1 MKQDLCI
8 TNEELSAHHCL
19 ETVDRVGRD
28 PETTAFKRRVRLH
41 QALWREA
48 NQWPIGSEPM
58 RPKPNKTARPLG
70 SRIDVGYAHSTG
82 ANFLTQ
88 AAREAA
94 RKRVGNKE
102 TWQTLSV
109 DRLYADMLSSM
120 PMCFNLF
127 GPLAMD
133 PSVATEA
140 VRTWWPDAP
149 GRVRQVRFE
158 WSPGRR
164 IGGRFL
170 ENSSAFDAAFEL
182 EMDAGARGVIGI
194 ETKYHEHSKR
204 EKIPSGKRLQRY
216 EKVTKRSGIFKHDAL
231 DTILGTHL
239 QQIWLDH
246 LLALSM
252 LQEEASNWKW
262 AKFVL
267 VHPAENPSFARVAE
281 DYVQLLR
288 VSSTFEVRTIES
300 LLNTPALTVEDV
312 ALFKNRYLW

>member
-1 MKQDLCI
+1 MKPELCL

-19 ETVDRVGRD
+19 EAVDRVGRD
-28 PETTAFKRRVRLH
+28 PESTAFKQRARLH

-48 NQWPIGSEPM
+48 NQWPIGSQPM
-58 RPKPNKTARPLG
+58 RPKPTQTARPLG
-70 SRIDVGYAHSTG
+70 SRIDVDFAHETG
-82 ANFLTQ
+82 ANFLTDD
-88 AAREAA
+88 AKEAA
-94 RKRVGNKE
+94 RNRVKNKE
-102 TWQTLSV
+102 PWQTLSV

-127 GPLAMD
+127 GPVAFD
-133 PSVATEA
+133 PAVAKEA
-140 VRTWWPDAP
+140 VRAWWPDAP

-164 IGGRFL
+164 IDGRFL

-182 EMDAGARGVIGI
+182 ELESGTRGVIGI

-204 EKIPSGKRLQRY
+204 EDPPSEQRLKRY
-216 EKVTKRSGIFKHDAL
+216 EKVTRRSGVFRSDAV
-231 DTILGTHL
+231 DSILGTHL

-252 LQEEASNWKW
+252 LQDETSNWKW

-267 VHPAENPSFARVAE
+267 VHPAKNPSFARVAE

-288 VSSTFEVRTIES
+288 DSSTFEVRSIES
-300 LLNTPALTVEDV
+300 LLDTQALTLEDV
-312 ALFKNRYLW
+312 ALFRERYLW